1 MNDQSIN
8 QGFKDLMNEDKA
20 QAFGLNMMYGIQGK
34 S

>member
-8 QGFKDLMNEDKA
+8 DLMNEDKA
-20 QAFGLNMMYGIQGK
+20 QAFGLNMMNGIQGK